1 MMIKANFPYKNI
13 ELTNDIDNISKEYR
27 QMLNKELSNIL
38 SGEDL
43 EKYKKKQTENEN
55 KSMSYD

>member
-1 MMIKANFPYKNI
+1 
-13 ELTNDIDNISKEYR
+13 
-27 QMLNKELSNIL
+27 MLNKELSNIL